1 MTMFHSYIELPEGKA
16 DLAFR
21 RFSVKNHV
29 ATAPAMIPGCR
40 LSYGVNLKPP
50 LRHGIFVDEL

>member
-1 MTMFHSYIELPEGKA
+1 MTMFHNIELPEGKT

-29 ATAPAMIPGCR
+29 ATAPAMIPGCQAQ
-40 LSYGVNLKPP
+40 LWGESEAT
-50 LRHGIFVDEL
+50 IASWDFC